1 MQSRTLLDYNIQKES
16 ILHLRGGM
24 QIFVKTLTGNT
35 ITLEAESPDT
45 IDNVKA
51 KLYDAHF
58 WITTSRGVYAP
69 TCPSSAWWNADLRED
84 SDWQCHH
91 LEDESSNTINNVT
104 AKLEDARFR
113 ITTSKGVS
121 SFICMVE
128 CRSS

>member
-1 MQSRTLLDYNIQKES
+1 MDYNIQKES

-24 QIFVKTLTGNT
+24 QIFVKTLTGNA
-35 ITLEAESPDT
+35 ITLEGESSDT

-51 KLYDAHF
+51 KLYDARF
-58 WITTSRGVYAP
+58 QITTSRGVYAP
-69 TCPSSAWWNADLRED
+69 TCPSSAWWNADLHED

-91 LEDESSNTINNVT
+91 LKDESSDIIDNVT
-104 AKLEDARFR
+104 AKLEDTRFR
-113 ITTSKGVS
+113 ITTSKVVS

>member
-1 MQSRTLLDYNIQKES
+1 
-16 ILHLRGGM
+16 M
-24 QIFVKTLTGNT
+24 QIFMKTLTGNA
-35 ITLEAESPDT
+35 ITLEGESSDT

-51 KLYDAHF
+51 KLYNARF
-58 WITTSRGVYAP
+58 RITTSRGVYSP

-91 LEDESSNTINNVT
+91 LEDESSDTIDNVT

-113 ITTSKGVS
+113 ITTSKVVS